1 MEIQQKFIDK
11 IKEDIS
17 DFLYRYNSLN
27 EQQRQSLQK
36 SPALLNMLN
45 QLYVVNGLPLEQDLV
60 VSSAVR
66 YINSIYDFFPAE
78 FSGPLGSLDNSLVAA
93 LVLKQLNE
101 TIDLNK
107 YCDKQQNL
115 EQISDDIIQLG
126 EKYLP
131 DYVYQRIQR
140 EFAKKYRREL

>member
-17 DFLYRYNSLN
+17 DFLYRYNNLN

-78 FSGPLGSLDNSLVAA
+78 FSGPLGSLDNILVAA

-107 YCDKQQNL
+107 YCDKQQNF

-140 EFAKKYRREL
+140 EFTKKYRREL